1 MANHCAAL
9 YVAAFFYLGSFG
21 YYHNYQDDT
30 KEVGL
35 QEVGDDNLLGDD
47 AEAAGCLAVV
57 AEKVV
62 HAVEN
67 DGY

>member
-1 MANHCAAL
+1 MVTAGRRL
-9 YVAAFFYLGSFG
+9 YAVAFFTLVPG
-21 YYHNYQDDT
+21 YYHDYQDGT
-30 KEVGL
+30 EEVGL
-35 QEVGDDNLLGDD
+35 QEVGDDILLSDD